1 MVVRPSSGPTI
12 GQADIEQA
20 ISEPFIYISDYT
32 KKKIRNLEKRKAKLE
47 SYKAK
52 LKSGEPISKDQQTAV
67 NKMDEV
73 LGMLSFANDIV
84 SHLSQVEVI
93 LKKEKKKRLRREQ
106 LQTDADKLEALT
118 RQIELYTLMHLT
130 ADELVGPLREEC
142 SFLPSPGASLN
153 QFASGTAKHLISLTD
168 PQDKTEPVN
177 YQQIKEKLEEIEPSF
192 NPVPDFEEYE
202 MEEVGEEDEV
212 GETVNV
218 PVDEENGEIEPK
230 EPSETFEVEEVDE
243 EEVNEEIEIVQNE
256 VEIVLEEKVEEN
268 GIDIV
273 DEEPIVVAQE
283 PEISENNVAISE
295 TLEFVNRDVLYK
307 EEDQIKEI
315 LTEVSSQFNFMAPA
329 AGDSDGDESDIEQ
342 PINNEL
348 SFIPNPVISQSEG
361 PPPPSMETSNMVSG
375 GDQIKDEF
383 INTNMHYNEQMESPE
398 HNQVTPPKPVSQHI
412 PDSRA
417 PPNNHHPN
425 QYDDSVKDELNWQ
438 QRAQAAPSG
447 GGGGG
452 VRPGGFN
459 RSNQGGYKNSNRYR
473 QFNDRN
479 NRQNGDG
486 PRGGGSGHYNG
497 YGGGDRRRGRGGG
510 GPRKPE

>member
-20 ISEPFIYISDYT
+20 ISEPFIYVSDYT

-52 LKSGEPISKDQQTAV
+52 LKSGEAISKDQQTAV

-106 LQTDADKLEALT
+106 LQTDAEKLEGLT

-202 MEEVGEEDEV
+202 MEEVGEEDEAIA
-212 GETVNV
+212 ESTAV
-218 PVDEENGEIEPK
+218 PVTEIAENGDAEHQESEPLDDQV
-230 EPSETFEVEEVDE
+230 EEEVDG
-243 EEVNEEIEIVQNE
+243 EIEIVQNE

-268 GIDIV
+268 GVDIV
-273 DEEPIVVAQE
+273 NEEPIVIAQE

-329 AGDSDGDESDIEQ
+329 AGESDCDESDVES
-342 PINNEL
+342 PITNEL
-348 SFIPNPVISQSEG
+348 SFIPTPAITQSDQ
-361 PPPPSMETSNMVSG
+361 PPMETTNMVSG
-375 GDQIKDEF
+375 SDQLKGEF

-398 HNQVTPPKPVSQHI
+398 RNQVTPPKPVSQHI

-447 GGGGG
+447 GGGPG
-452 VRPGGFN
+452 RPGSFN
-459 RSNQGGYKNSNRYR
+459 RSSQGGYKNSNRYR

-486 PRGGGSGHYNG
+486 PRGGGTAGHYNG
-497 YGGGDRRRGRGGG
+497 YGNGDRRRRG

>member
-1 MVVRPSSGPTI
+1 
-12 GQADIEQA
+12 
-20 ISEPFIYISDYT
+20 
-32 KKKIRNLEKRKAKLE
+32 
-47 SYKAK
+47 
-52 LKSGEPISKDQQTAV
+52 
-67 NKMDEV
+67 
-73 LGMLSFANDIV
+73 
-84 SHLSQVEVI
+84 
-93 LKKEKKKRLRREQ
+93 
-106 LQTDADKLEALT
+106 
-118 RQIELYTLMHLT
+118 MHLT

-177 YQQIKEKLEEIEPSF
+177 YQQIKGNVWTLIFNRIFKSNLEKLEEIEPSF

-202 MEEVGEEDEV
+202 MEEVGEEDEAIA
-212 GETVNV
+212 ESTAV
-218 PVDEENGEIEPK
+218 PVTEVAENGDAEHQESEPLDDQV
-230 EPSETFEVEEVDE
+230 EEEVDG
-243 EEVNEEIEIVQNE
+243 EIEIVQNE

-268 GIDIV
+268 GVDIV
-273 DEEPIVVAQE
+273 NEEPIVIAQE
-283 PEISENNVAISE
+283 PEISENNGTAFSKQTSILVISLISSSIRYSCFHDWKSLSQVAISE

-329 AGDSDGDESDIEQ
+329 AGESDCDESDVES
-342 PINNEL
+342 PITNEL
-348 SFIPNPVISQSEG
+348 SFIPTPAITQSDQ
-361 PPPPSMETSNMVSG
+361 PPMETTNMVSG
-375 GDQIKDEF
+375 GDQLKGEF

-398 HNQVTPPKPVSQHI
+398 RHQVTPPKPVSQHI

-447 GGGGG
+447 GGGPG
-452 VRPGGFN
+452 RPGSFN
-459 RSNQGGYKNSNRYR
+459 RSSQGGYKNSNRYR

-479 NRQNGDG
+479 NRQNGN
-486 PRGGGSGHYNG
+486 YFQL
-497 YGGGDRRRGRGGG
+497 
-510 GPRKPE
+510 

>member
-20 ISEPFIYISDYT
+20 ISEPFIYVSDYT

-106 LQTDADKLEALT
+106 LQSDAEKLEGLT

-202 MEEVGEEDEV
+202 MEEDVGEDDEPV
-212 GETVNV
+212 AEPADV
-218 PVDEENGEIEPK
+218 PKVENGDAEQQESEPLDDQ
-230 EPSETFEVEEVDE
+230 VENDE
-243 EEVNEEIEIVQNE
+243 EEVVEEIEIVQNE
-256 VEIVLEEKVEEN
+256 VEVVLEEKVEEN
-268 GIDIV
+268 GVDIV
-273 DEEPIVVAQE
+273 DEEPIVIAQE

-329 AGDSDGDESDIEQ
+329 AGESDCDESDVEP

-348 SFIPNPVISQSEG
+348 SFIPTPANATQSDQ
-361 PPPPSMETSNMVSG
+361 PPMENLVTG
-375 GDQIKDEF
+375 GDQLNGEF
-383 INTNMHYNEQMESPE
+383 INTKMHYNEQMESPE
-398 HNQVTPPKPVSQHI
+398 RHQVSPPKPVSQHI

-447 GGGGG
+447 GGGGPG
-452 VRPGGFN
+452 RPGSFN
-459 RSNQGGYKNSNRYR
+459 RSSQGGYKNSNRYR

-486 PRGGGSGHYNG
+486 PRGGGTGHYNG
-497 YGGGDRRRGRGGG
+497 YGNGDRRRRGGG